1 MGRISILCDS
11 FEDFHKDN
19 FQGIEME
26 MSEVSERTGRA
37 DKSDKHGT
45 RSKWID
51 VEKLKPIIKEN
62 VMSIISLI
70 DEVPLKDKDFEV
82 SELKFNLAIKG
93 ETSVSLLSVV
103 SAGVPAHSGITV
115 RITKKQINP

>member
-1 MGRISILCDS
+1 MGRISIICDN
-11 FEDFHKDN
+11 FEDFQKDN
-19 FQGIEME
+19 LQGIKME
-26 MSEVSERTGRA
+26 MSEVSERT

-62 VMSIISLI
+62 IMSIISLI
-70 DEVPLKDKDFEV
+70 DEVSLKDKDFEV
-82 SELKFNLAIKG
+82 SELEFNLAIEG

-103 SAGVPAHSGITV
+103 SAGVSAHSGITV
-115 RITKKQINP
+115 RIRKK